1 MDEFASYLSPSPLKS
16 VRYPN
21 VSFNQVPVIISLVV
35 MVAYIFGGAYLFS
48 NWEDNIGFV
57 DGAYFC
63 FITLTT
69 IGFGDIVSICWCH
82 SHWELARTIL
92 NISGWLLAFNLFN
105 TKQIPGI
112 LS

>member
-69 IGFGDIVSICWCH
+69 IGFGDIVSIC
-82 SHWELARTIL
+82 
-92 NISGWLLAFNLFN
+92 LLV
-105 TKQIPGI
+105 P
-112 LS
+112 